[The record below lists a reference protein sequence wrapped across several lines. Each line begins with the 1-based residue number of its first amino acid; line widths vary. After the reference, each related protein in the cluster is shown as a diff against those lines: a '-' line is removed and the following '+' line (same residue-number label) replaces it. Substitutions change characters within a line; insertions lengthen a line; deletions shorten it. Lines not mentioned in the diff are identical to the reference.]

1 MKTFS
6 IIIAFI
12 LIPFLGY
19 TQVIGP
25 ENPDIDKFNTI
36 RQNSVST
43 MAAFGDTVWISPS
56 LNRNIGN
63 AAEWFLP
70 ENAVEVVNGSS
81 RVFSLSLARDTVV
94 AGLGFSFESPD
105 GSVPSGYGFYT
116 SVDGGENWRFID
128 FPLDTDPP
136 SSCELTAETYD
147 PTCDIEFQYGDE
159 TYTRIRTTV
168 PQQSPPYAIDSRGDV
183 IFVAAWASGLL
194 RSTDFGDSWERV
206 ILPPSSVDNINP
218 DEDYEWTSSYNGE
231 IINRYDPRGDNNLL
245 GFGVL
250 IDSQDRLWFG
260 SAGGINISE
269 NALTAPT
276 DSISWKHIS
285 FNNTSEGLLGDW
297 IISIKEDPQTNR
309 IWLTN
314 WIADQSQQ
322 QGLVYTDDVGES
334 FTQVLKGER
343 INDVGFKD
351 GYIFAAGDN
360 GLFISE
366 DGGESWIRSPQIKSP
381 NTFIKSSAQ
390 YFAVAATTERLWIGT
405 SDGIAST
412 NDYGSSW
419 EITRVNFPLSGG
431 NRYTPDARNVNNYA
445 YPNPFSP
452 TIHEVIRIKFE
463 VKEQGNVRVRIF
475 DFGMNLVRE
484 VENGSFSPGIYEAVW
499 DGFDGKGRKVANAPY
514 LYIIETK
521 SGEINGKI
529 LVAD

>member
-1 MKTFS
+1 MKKLCIS
-6 IIIAFI
+6 IALI
-12 LIPFLGY
+12 LSPFLGY

-43 MAAFGDTVWISPS
+43 IAAIGDTIWVSPA

-63 AAEWFLP
+63 AGEWFSP
-70 ENAVEVVNGSS
+70 DNAVEVVNGAS
-81 RVFSLSLARDTVV
+81 RVFSLSLTQDTVI
-94 AGLGFSFESPD
+94 AGLGFSAESPA
-105 GSVPSGYGFYT
+105 GPVPSGYGFYT
-116 SVDGGENWRFID
+116 SIDGGESWRLIE
-128 FPLDTDPP
+128 FPLDPEPP
-136 SSCELTAETYD
+136 SSCEPTAETYD
-147 PTCDIEFQYGDE
+147 PICDIEFQYGDE

-168 PQQSPPYAIDSRGDV
+168 PQQSPPYAVDSRGDV

-194 RSTDFGDSWERV
+194 RSTDFGDSWEKV
-206 ILPPSSVDNINP
+206 ILPPSSVDNFNP

-269 NALTAPT
+269 NALSAPI
-276 DSISWKHIS
+276 DSISWKHLR
-285 FNNTSEGLLGDW
+285 FNNTSDGLLGDW
-297 IISIKEDPQTNR
+297 IITIKEDPQTNR

-343 INDVGFKD
+343 INDVEFKD
-351 GYIFAAGDN
+351 DYIFAAGDN

-366 DGGESWIRSPQIKSP
+366 DEGDSWVRSPQIKSP
-381 NTFIKSSAQ
+381 NTFIKPSAQ
-390 YFAVAATTERLWIGT
+390 YFSVASTLERVWIGT
-405 SDGIAST
+405 DDGIAST
-412 NDYGSSW
+412 DDYGSSW
-419 EITRVNFPLSGG
+419 EITRVDFPLTGG
-431 NRYTPDARNVNNYA
+431 NRYDPDGRDVKAYA

-452 TIHEVIRIKFE
+452 TVHEVVRIKFE
-463 VKEQGNVRVRIF
+463 VEKQGNVRVRIF

-484 VENGSFSPGIYEAVW
+484 IENGSFVPGTYEAVW
-499 DGFDGKGRKVANAPY
+499 DGHDGRGRKVANAPY
-514 LYIIETK
+514 LYIIETN
-521 SGEINGKI
+521 GREINGKI

>member
-1 MKTFS
+1 MKTLSIS
-6 IIIAFI
+6 IILI
-12 LIPFLGY
+12 LFPFLGY
-19 TQVIGP
+19 AQIIGP
-25 ENPDIDKFNTI
+25 EDPDIDTFNTI
-36 RQNSVST
+36 RQNSVSI
-43 MAAFGDTVWISPS
+43 MAAFGDTLWISPA

-63 AAEWFLP
+63 AVDWFYP
-70 ENAVEVVNGSS
+70 ENAVEITNGEG
-81 RVFSLSLARDTVV
+81 RVFSLSLAQDTVI
-94 AGLGFSFESPD
+94 AGLGFSAESPD
-105 GSVPSGYGFYT
+105 GFVPSGYGFYT
-116 SVDGGENWRFID
+116 SIDGGESWKFID
-128 FPLDTDPP
+128 FPLDSEPP
-136 SSCELTAETYD
+136 SSCEPAAETYD
-147 PTCDIEFQYGDE
+147 PICDIEFQYGDE

-168 PQQSPPYAIDSRGDV
+168 PQQSPPYSVDSKGDV
-183 IFVAAWASGLL
+183 IFAAVWASGLL
-194 RSTDFGDSWERV
+194 RSTDFGDSWEKV
-206 ILPPSSVDNINP
+206 ILPPSSVDNFNP
-218 DEDYEWTSSYNGE
+218 DEDYQWTSSYSGE

-276 DSISWKHIS
+276 DKISWKHIS
-285 FNNTSEGLLGDW
+285 FNSTSDGLLGDW
-297 IISIKEDPQTNR
+297 IITIKEDPQTNR

-314 WIADQSQQ
+314 WIADQPQE

-366 DGGESWIRSPQIKSP
+366 DGGKSWIKSPQIKSP
-381 NTFIKSSAQ
+381 NTFIKPSAQ
-390 YFAVAATTERLWIGT
+390 YFTVASTTERVWIGT
-405 SDGIAST
+405 DDGIAST
-412 NDYGSSW
+412 NDYGFSW
-419 EITRVNFPLSGG
+419 EITRVDFPLSGG
-431 NRYTPDARNVNNYA
+431 NRYAPDAREVSTYA

-452 TIHEVIRIKFE
+452 TVHEVIRIKFE
-463 VKEQGNVRVRIF
+463 VEQQGNVRIRIF

-484 VENGSFSPGIYEAVW
+484 VENGSFGPGTYEAVW
-499 DGFDGKGRKVANAPY
+499 DGVDGKGRKVANAPY

-521 SGEINGKI
+521 GREINGKI